1 MSNFKTVLASKEGQ
15 IYIERSG
22 MATRCR
28 LAAEALA
35 QGRTVVLVARDREEY
50 NSARALLTLFTPDLS
65 LADKSVTEPQWNSP
79 CLTLPPLSQRQDKG
93 SWAAR
98 LAALYGLGQGQP
110 RCVVCSVESLLLRH
124 IPLNFFAA
132 RNLDLHKGSDYAPE
146 LLLEQAV
153 EWGYTRVS
161 MCRGPAKWPAVA
173 IFWIFFLQAI

>member
-1 MSNFKTVLASKEGQ
+1 MSNFSTVLASREGQ

-22 MATRCR
+22 MGTRCR

-65 LADKSVTEPQWNSP
+65 LADKSVSEPQWSSP
-79 CLTLPPLSQRQDKG
+79 CLNLPPLSPWQDRA
-93 SWAAR
+93 SWASR
-98 LAALYGLGQGQP
+98 LAALYGLAQGRP

-124 IPLNFFAA
+124 VPLDFFAA

-153 EWGYTRVS
+153 EWGYERVAMVTR
-161 MCRGPAKWPAVA
+161 P
-173 IFWIFFLQAI
+173 